1 MRDRLTP
8 IRLIS
13 LHSIIKKEIDQDGI
27 DARTVRLVDTLLLRV
42 FLRRAFLLVHNG
54 SRICGGFPGP
64 FRLVAWGE

>member
-1 MRDRLTP
+1 MMRNRLTP

-42 FLRRAFLLVHNG
+42 FLRRAFLLVHNRVG
-54 SRICGGFPGP
+54 ICGGFPGP
-64 FRLVAWGE
+64 F